1 MPIFSNKP
9 NEEIPFTYERFVY
22 LDRVPTASVLIRVVK
37 AQKDP
42 NGKPI
47 TASSFPPEQ

>member
-42 NGKPI
+42 SGKPI